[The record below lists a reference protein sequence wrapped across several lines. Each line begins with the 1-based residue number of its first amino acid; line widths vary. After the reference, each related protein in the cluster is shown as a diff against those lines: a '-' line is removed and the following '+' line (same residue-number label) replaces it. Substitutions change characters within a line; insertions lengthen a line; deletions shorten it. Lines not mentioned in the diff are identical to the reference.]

1 MVSLSIRLWFP
12 PGCFS
17 VFSRMRSKG
26 SRFTLGVWGLSVC
39 SLDVAFVVAT
49 VHTRPQPFAR
59 SPYGRAYGKFC
70 RRGAFCRF
78 QTCGC
83 FVSRGRRGTSWHSDV
98 FCNVS
103 TVILCGRRNTFARVS
118 EDGLYFSWQAQHFGR
133 VHRHFAWQAQHFRRI
148 ALAGLRQVATRCN
161 FCGGRGIL
169 WDVLKTDRSLARTS
183 ILRKQNLE
191 VPKKTHRKTSI
202 LKLHSVKSGGS
213 LSRNARFGAPT
224 CLVSS
229 LWFSCGLAVSM
240 GEAAKP
246 LLFERCHAGCHVVLR
261 GRRGALWH
269 SNLFFAMSKV
279 SKLAEFSRKVLVL
292 LRPHVSSRVS
302 GFPVASPCLWE

>member
-1 MVSLSIRLWFP
+1 MSLPLRDRWGTNSMALDNIRAPNPWWVCPSDCGFHLIVSVF
-12 PGCFS
+12 
-17 VFSRMRSKG
+17 FSRMRSKG

-103 TVILCGRRNTFARVS
+103 TVVLCGRRNTIARVS

-169 WDVLKTDRSLARTS
+169 WDVLKTDGSLARN
-183 ILRKQNLE
+183 IDFEEANLE

-202 LKLHSVKSGGS
+202 LKLHSVK
-213 LSRNARFGAPT
+213 
-224 CLVSS
+224 VSS
-229 LWFSCGLAVSM
+229 W
-240 GEAAKP
+240 
-246 LLFERCHAGCHVVLR
+246 
-261 GRRGALWH
+261 
-269 SNLFFAMSKV
+269 
-279 SKLAEFSRKVLVL
+279 
-292 LRPHVSSRVS
+292 VS
-302 GFPVASPCLWE
+302 GFPVASPCLWGKLQNPSFLNVATQVVMSFCVAGAALCDIPTCFLPCRKCQN